1 MDDSFVIETD
11 RLTKRY
17 SERVVAVNQLTM
29 GVRAGEVYGFLG
41 PNGSGK
47 TTTLRM
53 LLGLIQPTAGRA
65 TVLGAPPG
73 SPDGL
78 ARIGAMIE
86 SPAFYPFLT
95 GRDNLRVVAG
105 HARVPESRIA
115 AALDRVDLTVRGGDR
130 FRTYSQGM
138 KQRLGVAA
146 ALLKDLE
153 LLILDEPTNG
163 LDPAGVAEM
172 RDLIREL
179 GRGGRAVLVS
189 SHIMTEIEHVSDRV
203 GIIRRGSL
211 VAEGTLDEL
220 RGRDEIKIRAEPV
233 DRVHQV
239 VAGLRGIGHIALS
252 DGWIRVSAKPGLTP
266 AITAALVNDG
276 VAVSEVRIER
286 ASLEDVFLNLT
297 RNTEDAA

>member
-53 LLGLIQPTAGRA
+53 LLGLVRPTAGRA
-65 TVLGAPPG
+65 TVLGAAPG
-73 SPDGL
+73 SSEGL

-86 SPAFYPFLT
+86 SPAFYPFLS

-115 AALDRVDLTVRGGDR
+115 AALDRVDLTARGGDR

-146 ALLKDLE
+146 ALLKDPA
-153 LLILDEPTNG
+153 LLVLDEPTNG

-172 RDLIREL
+172 RDLIREF

-233 DRVHQV
+233 DRAHQL
-239 VAGLRGIGHIALS
+239 VAGLRGIDHIALS
-252 DGWIRVSAKPGLTP
+252 DGWIRVAAKPDLTP

-286 ASLEDVFLNLT
+286 ASLEDVFLNVT
-297 RNTEDAA
+297 RNTEEAA